1 MVNAVIISMNGIILA
16 GGENRRMG
24 TDKAFLD
31 ICGRPLV
38 EHILDVFST
47 LFTRTI
53 VVTNTPD
60 RFRDYDIEV
69 TSDVLAVRGPL
80 TGIYSGLLKSTDEYN
95 FVAACDM
102 PFLNPRLISYMGE
115 IAAGQDAVVP
125 MFNGFLEPLH
135 AIYRRGLLST
145 MEAQIRKQDRRIRGL
160 FDHIKVRYVTEEE
173 IVRFDPLK
181 RSFRN
186 LNTPEEYKE
195 AVCSD

>member
-1 MVNAVIISMNGIILA
+1 MNGIILA

-31 ICGRPLV
+31 IDGRPLI

-47 LFTRTI
+47 LFSRTI

-60 RFRDYDIEV
+60 RFRDYDIEL

-135 AIYRRGLLST
+135 AVYCRGLLST

-160 FDHIKVRYVTEEE
+160 FDHIQVRYVTEAE

>member
-1 MVNAVIISMNGIILA
+1 MTGIILA

-24 TDKAFLD
+24 TDKAFLE
-31 ICGRPLV
+31 INGRPLI
-38 EHILDVFST
+38 EHILAVFST
-47 LFTRTI
+47 LFARTI

-60 RFRDYDIEV
+60 RYRNYGVEV
-69 TSDVLAVRGPL
+69 TSDALDIRGPL
-80 TGIYSGLLKSTDEYN
+80 TGIYSGLLRSTDEYN

-125 MFNGFLEPLH
+125 KFNGYLEPLH
-135 AIYRRGLLST
+135 AVYRRGLLPI
-145 MEAQIRKQDRRIRGL
+145 MEAQIPKQDRRIRAL
-160 FDHIKVRYVTEEE
+160 FDHIQVRYLTEEE

-186 LNTPEEYKE
+186 LNTPKEYKE
-195 AVCSD
+195 AACLD

>member
-1 MVNAVIISMNGIILA
+1 MNGIILA

-24 TDKAFLD
+24 TDKAFLEID
-31 ICGRPLV
+31 GRPMI
-38 EHILDVFST
+38 EHILDVFSK
-47 LFTRTI
+47 LFERTI

-60 RFRDYDIEV
+60 RYRNYDVEV
-69 TSDVLAVRGPL
+69 TSDVLDIRGPL
-80 TGIYSGLLKSTDEYN
+80 TGIYSGLLKSADEYN

-102 PFLNPRLISYMGE
+102 PFLNPRLIAYMGE

-125 MFNGFLEPLH
+125 AFNGFLEPLH
-135 AIYRRGLLST
+135 AIYRRELLST
-145 MEAQIRKQDRRIRGL
+145 MEAQIQKQDRRIRGL
-160 FDHIKVRYVTEEE
+160 FDHIQVRYVTEEE

-195 AVCSD
+195 ALCSD

>member
-1 MVNAVIISMNGIILA
+1 MNGIILA

-24 TDKAFLD
+24 TDKAFLEID
-31 ICGRPLV
+31 GRPLV
-38 EHILDVFST
+38 EHILEVFST

-60 RFRDYDIEV
+60 RYREYDIEV
-69 TSDVLAVRGPL
+69 TSDVLDIRGPL

-115 IAAGQDAVVP
+115 IAAGEDAVVP
-125 MFNGFLEPLH
+125 QFNGYLEPLH
-135 AIYRRGLLST
+135 AIYRKGLLPVLD
-145 MEAQIRKQDRRIRGL
+145 AQIRKQDRRIRGL
-160 FDHIKVRYVTEEE
+160 FDHIRVRYVTEEE
-173 IVRFDPLK
+173 IVRFDLLK

-186 LNTPEEYKE
+186 LNTPKEFKE
-195 AVCSD
+195 AVCLD

>member
-1 MVNAVIISMNGIILA
+1 MVNTVIISMNGIILA

-24 TDKAFLD
+24 TDKAFLAID
-31 ICGRPLV
+31 GRPLI

-47 LFTRTI
+47 LFARTI

-69 TSDVLAVRGPL
+69 TCDVLAIRGPL

-115 IAAGQDAVVP
+115 IAPGQDAVVP
-125 MFNGFLEPLH
+125 AFNGYLEPLH
-135 AIYRRGLLST
+135 AIYRRGLLAA

-160 FDHIKVRYVTEEE
+160 FDHIQVRYVTEEE